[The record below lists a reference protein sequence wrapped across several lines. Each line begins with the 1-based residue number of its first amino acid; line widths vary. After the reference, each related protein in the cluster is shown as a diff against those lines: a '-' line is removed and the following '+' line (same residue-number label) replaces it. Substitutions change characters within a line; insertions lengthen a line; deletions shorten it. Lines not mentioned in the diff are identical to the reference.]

1 MHPVAL
7 LCARDLGGGGVEVE
21 FFGERT
27 TLPGGPATLSL
38 RTGAPLLPTAIYFDG
53 PDLRRGV
60 VLPPIDT
67 TRHGK
72 LRDDVQRRSDEHT
85 SEHQSLMRT
94 PDHCFCMKKK
104 KPRHKT

>member
-7 LCARDLGGGGVEVE
+7 LCARDLGGGGLEVE

-72 LRDDVQRRSDEHT
+72 LRDDRSEEHT
-85 SEHQSLMRT
+85 SELQSLMRISYAV
-94 PDHCFCMKKK
+94 FCLTKKNSQQ
-104 KPRHKT
+104 